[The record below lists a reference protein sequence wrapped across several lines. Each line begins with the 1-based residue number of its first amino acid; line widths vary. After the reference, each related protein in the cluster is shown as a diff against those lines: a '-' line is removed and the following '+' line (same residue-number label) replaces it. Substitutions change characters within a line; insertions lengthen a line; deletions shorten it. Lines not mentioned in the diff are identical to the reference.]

1 MKEKKKM
8 FLFLIIFLLA
18 NSFGFSKDVKESEK
32 EKNFVLKNEKK
43 DEQNL
48 AKNEEYKEKNVL
60 ENEIKIEL
68 DKNIVNNEE
77 KSENKKNTVSKK
89 SKRIGLVLSGGTARG
104 LAHIGVLK
112 VLDEEKV
119 PVEYVTGTSM
129 GSIIAGLYSVGYT
142 PKEIEE
148 LAISMDWMGLFND
161 KIERRDKGA
170 IRNSIEDKNTTVIP
184 MKNFI
189 PKLPN
194 GVVGGKTASQR
205 LNELFYGAIGIQDFR
220 KFPRKF
226 AAVAT
231 DLESGEGVMIDKG
244 SIATAI
250 RESLSLP
257 SIFAPIRDGDRL
269 YIDGGVVR
277 NLPVQDVK
285 VLGADYT
292 IGINVGEGFTKR
304 DESKMNLI
312 DVITDSST
320 IAGRQEVERQ
330 VRMLDLYLKPDLK
343 NFESYDFSK
352 ATIQELIARGEQ
364 IARDNI
370 TEIRKLSNPELYE
383 ELEEKRREFRKSWH
397 DDYNITGI
405 VVEGNKKY
413 KMKYFEKFLPKK
425 LGILNRLDMEK
436 IVDNI
441 YQNGDFTTAYYEVRG
456 NNLVIH
462 VQEKPSDYLTISGN
476 INNDDLATLN
486 LGFQGSKVINNVNVR
501 YSLTGTVANEYGVR
515 GRTTMELGKD
525 SKVLVYA
532 ETDYKRDIIE
542 NQNNG
547 NGYFDFEN
555 RKFKADAGIGFKLY
569 KNFLFSLEGGYQ
581 ISNVLKNQDHDKN
594 VRKKFP
600 YYKAGLT
607 YDTRDN
613 INFATK
619 GIYFFSNYT
628 MANAKEAKF
637 NSLGAGAEINIPIGE
652 KITITPK
659 MVYLTSDGKDIPE
672 TYMPKLGGIRTS
684 DNSLEFFGMPADKV
698 RGNSILVGSLK
709 AQYNLSKFM
718 HLDTVY
724 SRASISEKSYKF
736 GNGNYEKE
744 SYKFGVGFNT
754 FIFPVYLGFAK
765 VPGESWRYLI
775 NIGYFPE

>member
-1 MKEKKKM
+1 MFERKKD
-8 FLFLIIFLLA
+8 FYFLLIFIFM
-18 NSFGFSKDVKESEK
+18 NNLGFSKNFKQEKTENFLSLEQEKKIFENENTETVKNNKIEK
-32 EKNFVLKNEKK
+32 EVKNS
-43 DEQNL
+43 Q
-48 AKNEEYKEKNVL
+48 
-60 ENEIKIEL
+60 KIENKNNINK
-68 DKNIVNNEE
+68 KNIV
-77 KSENKKNTVSKK
+77 SQENP
-89 SKRIGLVLSGGTARG
+89 SKRIGIVLSGGTAKG

-112 VLDEEKV
+112 VLNEEKV
-119 PVEYVTGTSM
+119 PVEYATGTSM
-129 GSIIAGLYSVGYT
+129 GSIIAGMYSVGYT
-142 PKEIEE
+142 PQEIEE
-148 LAISMDWMGLFND
+148 IATSMDWMGLFSD
-161 KIERRDKGA
+161 KIERKDKGA
-170 IRNSIEDKNTTVIP
+170 IRNSIEDKNSTVIP
-184 MKNFI
+184 MKNFM
-189 PKLPN
+189 PKLPS

-205 LNELFYGAIGIQDFR
+205 LNEIFYGALRIQDFR

-231 DLESGEGVMIDKG
+231 DLESGEGVMLDKG
-244 SIATAI
+244 SIATVI

-330 VRMLDLYLKPDLK
+330 VRMLDLYLNPDLSK
-343 NFESYDFSK
+343 FESYDFSK
-352 ATIQELIARGEQ
+352 ATIQELIAKGEQ
-364 IARDNI
+364 VARDNI

-383 ELEEKRREFRKSWH
+383 KLEEKRREFRKSWH

-441 YQNGDFTTAYYEVRG
+441 YQNGDFTTVYYEVRD

-501 YSLTGTVANEYGVR
+501 YSLTGTVANEYGIR

-628 MANAKEAKF
+628 ISNAKEAKF
-637 NSLGAGAEINIPIGE
+637 NSLNAGAEINIPVGE
-652 KITITPK
+652 KITMTPK

-724 SRASISEKSYKF
+724 SRAAISDKSYKF
-736 GNGNYEKE
+736 GNYQKE

-754 FIFPVYLGFAK
+754 LMIPVYLGFAK

>member
-1 MKEKKKM
+1 MFERKKD
-8 FLFLIIFLLA
+8 FYFLLIFIFM
-18 NSFGFSKDVKESEK
+18 NNLGFSKNFKQEKTENFLSLEQEKKIFENENTETVKNNKIEK
-32 EKNFVLKNEKK
+32 EVKNS
-43 DEQNL
+43 Q
-48 AKNEEYKEKNVL
+48 
-60 ENEIKIEL
+60 KIENRN
-68 DKNIVNNEE
+68 NI
-77 KSENKKNTVSKK
+77 NKKNIISQENP
-89 SKRIGLVLSGGTARG
+89 SKRIGIVLSGGTAKG

-112 VLDEEKV
+112 VLNEEKV
-119 PVEYVTGTSM
+119 PVEYATGTSM
-129 GSIIAGLYSVGYT
+129 GSIIAGMYSVGYT
-142 PKEIEE
+142 PQEIEE
-148 LAISMDWMGLFND
+148 IATSMDWMGLFSD
-161 KIERRDKGA
+161 KIERKDKGA
-170 IRNSIEDKNTTVIP
+170 IRNSIEDKNSTVIP
-184 MKNFI
+184 MKNFM
-189 PKLPN
+189 PKLPS

-205 LNELFYGAIGIQDFR
+205 LNEIFYGALRIQDFR

-231 DLESGEGVMIDKG
+231 DLESGEGVMLDKG
-244 SIATAI
+244 SIATVI

-330 VRMLDLYLKPDLK
+330 VRMLDLYLNPDLSK
-343 NFESYDFSK
+343 FESYDFSK
-352 ATIQELIARGEQ
+352 VTIQELIAKGEQ
-364 IARDNI
+364 VARDNI

-383 ELEEKRREFRKSWH
+383 KLEEKRREFRKRWH
-397 DDYNITGI
+397 DDYNITRI

-413 KMKYFEKFLPKK
+413 KMKYFDKFLPKK

-436 IVDNI
+436 IIDNI
-441 YQNGDFTTAYYEVRG
+441 YQNGDFTTVYYEVRD

-501 YSLTGTVANEYGVR
+501 YSLTGTVANEYGIR

-619 GIYFFSNYT
+619 GIYFFSDYT
-628 MANAKEAKF
+628 ISNAKEAKF
-637 NSLGAGAEINIPIGE
+637 NSLNAGAEINIPVGE
-652 KITITPK
+652 KITMTPK

-724 SRASISEKSYKF
+724 SRAAISDKSYKF
-736 GNGNYEKE
+736 GNYQKE

-754 FIFPVYLGFAK
+754 LMIPVYLGFAK

>member
-1 MKEKKKM
+1 MFERKKD
-8 FLFLIIFLLA
+8 FYFLLIFIFM
-18 NSFGFSKDVKESEK
+18 NNLGFSKNFKQEKTENFLSLEQEKKIFENENTETVKNNKIEK
-32 EKNFVLKNEKK
+32 EVKNS
-43 DEQNL
+43 Q
-48 AKNEEYKEKNVL
+48 
-60 ENEIKIEL
+60 KIENKNNINK
-68 DKNIVNNEE
+68 KNIV
-77 KSENKKNTVSKK
+77 SQENP
-89 SKRIGLVLSGGTARG
+89 SKRIGIVLSGGTAKG

-112 VLDEEKV
+112 VLNEEKV
-119 PVEYVTGTSM
+119 PVEYATGTSM
-129 GSIIAGLYSVGYT
+129 GSIIAGMYSVGYT
-142 PKEIEE
+142 PQEIEE
-148 LAISMDWMGLFND
+148 IATSMDWMGLFSD

-184 MKNFI
+184 MNNFA

-205 LNELFYGAIGIQDFR
+205 LNEIFYGAIGIQDFR

-231 DLESGEGVMIDKG
+231 DLESGEGVMLDKG
-244 SIATAI
+244 SIATVI

-330 VRMLDLYLKPDLK
+330 VRMLDLYLNPDLSK
-343 NFESYDFSK
+343 FESYDFSK
-352 ATIQELIARGEQ
+352 ATIQELIAKGEQ
-364 IARDNI
+364 VARDNI

-383 ELEEKRREFRKSWH
+383 KLEEKRREFRKSWH

-441 YQNGDFTTAYYEVRG
+441 YQNGDFTTVYYEVRD

-501 YSLTGTVANEYGVR
+501 YSLTGTVANEYGIR

-628 MANAKEAKF
+628 ISNAKEAKF
-637 NSLGAGAEINIPIGE
+637 NSLNAGAEINIPVGE
-652 KITITPK
+652 KITMTPK

-724 SRASISEKSYKF
+724 SRAAISDKSYKF
-736 GNGNYEKE
+736 GNYQKE

-754 FIFPVYLGFAK
+754 LMIPVYLGFAK

>member
-1 MKEKKKM
+1 MFERKKD
-8 FLFLIIFLLA
+8 FYFLLIFIFM
-18 NSFGFSKDVKESEK
+18 NNLGFSKNFKQEKTENFLSLEQEKKIFENENTETVKNNKIEK
-32 EKNFVLKNEKK
+32 EVKNS
-43 DEQNL
+43 Q
-48 AKNEEYKEKNVL
+48 
-60 ENEIKIEL
+60 KIENKNNINK
-68 DKNIVNNEE
+68 KNIV
-77 KSENKKNTVSKK
+77 SQENP
-89 SKRIGLVLSGGTARG
+89 SKRIGIVLSGGTAKG

-112 VLDEEKV
+112 VLNEEKV
-119 PVEYVTGTSM
+119 PVEYATGTSM
-129 GSIIAGLYSVGYT
+129 GSIIAGMYSVGYT
-142 PKEIEE
+142 PQEIEE
-148 LAISMDWMGLFND
+148 IATSMDWMGLFSD

-184 MKNFI
+184 MNNFA

-194 GVVGGKTASQR
+194 GVHGGKTASQR
-205 LNELFYGAIGIQDFR
+205 LNEIFYGAIGIQDFR

-231 DLESGEGVMIDKG
+231 DLESGEGVMLDKG
-244 SIATAI
+244 SIATVI

-269 YIDGGVVR
+269 YIDGGIVR

-330 VRMLDLYLKPDLK
+330 VRMLDLYLNPDLSK
-343 NFESYDFSK
+343 FESYDFSK
-352 ATIQELIARGEQ
+352 VTIQELIAKGEQ
-364 IARDNI
+364 VARDNI

-383 ELEEKRREFRKSWH
+383 KLEEKRREFRKSWH

-441 YQNGDFTTAYYEVRG
+441 YQNGDFTTVYYEVRD

-501 YSLTGTVANEYGVR
+501 YSLTGTVANEYGIR

-581 ISNVLKNQDHDKN
+581 ISNVLKNQAHDKN

-628 MANAKEAKF
+628 ISNAKEAKF
-637 NSLGAGAEINIPIGE
+637 NSLNAGAEINIPVGE
-652 KITITPK
+652 KITMTPK

-724 SRASISEKSYKF
+724 SRAAISDKSYKF
-736 GNGNYEKE
+736 GNYQKE

-754 FIFPVYLGFAK
+754 LMIPVYLGFAK